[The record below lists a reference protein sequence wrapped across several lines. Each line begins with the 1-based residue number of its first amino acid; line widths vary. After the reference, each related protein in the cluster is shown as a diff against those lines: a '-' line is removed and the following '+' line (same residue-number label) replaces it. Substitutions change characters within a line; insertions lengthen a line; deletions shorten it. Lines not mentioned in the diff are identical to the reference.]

1 MTVERIFTFTV
12 GLLATIAAALLI
24 ADASTAAGSAPGDP
38 PEERRRRERAPRNRP
53 GELFLGLGLS
63 GMAAALFGMGRWPWG
78 VIAALAGLFCL
89 VVGSWLNRRLLIE
102 SLRLRGAARRR
113 SGR

>member
-1 MTVERIFTFTV
+1 MTIERIVTFAF
-12 GLLATIAAALLI
+12 GLLASIAAALLL
-24 ADASTAAGSAPGDP
+24 ADASTAPGAAPGNP
-38 PEERRRRERAPRNRP
+38 PEERRRRERAPRSRP
-53 GELFLGLGLS
+53 GELLLALGLC

-78 VIAALAGLFCL
+78 VLAALAGLFFL

-102 SLRLRGAARRR
+102 SVRLRGAARRR